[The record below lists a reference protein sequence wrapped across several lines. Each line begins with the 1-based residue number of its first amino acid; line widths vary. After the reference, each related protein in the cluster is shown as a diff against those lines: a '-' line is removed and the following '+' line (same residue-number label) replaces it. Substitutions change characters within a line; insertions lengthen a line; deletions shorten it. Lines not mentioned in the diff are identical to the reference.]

1 MKFNKIF
8 KLLDLK
14 DKKKLLLLSFLMALN
29 PIAELFSLAL
39 IIPIIGLVVGKS
51 TNFLNLNTYIENM
64 GIAEDRLFLFVV
76 SLFLVLQLLKLIFLL
91 FYKWFEI
98 KFVYDFKGKTSSNLW
113 KKYLNQNYIF
123 FFLKTIVA
131 NFYET

>member
-14 DKKKLLLLSFLMALN
+14 DKKLLLLSFLMALN

-64 GIAEDRLFLFVV
+64 GIAEDRLFLCSF
-76 SLFLVLQLLKLIFLL
+76 LFLVC
-91 FYKWFEI
+91 
-98 KFVYDFKGKTSSNLW
+98 N
-113 KKYLNQNYIF
+113 YLN
-123 FFLKTIVA
+123 
-131 NFYET
+131 

>member
-1 MKFNKIF
+1 MKFKKNFNI
-8 KLLDLK
+8 LDFK
-14 DKKKLLLLSFLMALN
+14 DKRKLLLLSFLMALN

-123 FFLKTIVA
+123 FFKNNSSKLLRK
-131 NFYET
+131 